1 MVSLRHLA
9 GQLLVLGMM
18 FLFSGNAQ
26 AQTYFL
32 TGGPELTQEQ
42 RANVFAYVKNAWQLA
57 DGKSATDLEAH
68 RRWARG
74 QTATVVNGEVDFLV
88 DQTMAKVRRLGK
100 DKLQQVFANLK
111 QGAVIAGNKA
121 EGHSL
126 ETHLNWAREQT
137 EEAIRGELVRIA
149 LAGYKAF

>member
-1 MVSLRHLA
+1 MVSLRHFA
-9 GQLLVLGMM
+9 GQLLVLGVM
-18 FLFSGNAQ
+18 FFFSGNAQ

-32 TGGPELTQEQ
+32 TGGPEITQEQ
-42 RANVFAYVKNAWQLA
+42 RANVFAYVKNAWQVA

-74 QTATVVNGEVDFLV
+74 QTAAVVNDEVDSLV
-88 DQTMAKVRRLGK
+88 DLTMAKVRRLGK
-100 DKLQQVFANLK
+100 DRLQQVFANLK

-121 EGHSL
+121 GGHSL

-137 EEAIRGELVRIA
+137 EDTLRTEIVRIA